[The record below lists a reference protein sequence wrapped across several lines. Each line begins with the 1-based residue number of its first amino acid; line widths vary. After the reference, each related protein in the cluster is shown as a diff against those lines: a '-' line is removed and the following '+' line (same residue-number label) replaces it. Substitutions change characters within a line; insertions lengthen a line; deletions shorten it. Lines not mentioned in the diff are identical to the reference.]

1 MGAMTTQPLERPRT
15 ERKHEPF
22 YKVLLHNDDHN
33 AMDHVIMAL
42 VKSVPQLSIDRA
54 VEIMFEA
61 HHKGTALVTTAPKEH
76 AEFYQ
81 ERLQSFG
88 LTATIEPAD

>member
-1 MGAMTTQPLERPRT
+1 MPTQPLERPRT
-15 ERKHEPF
+15 ERKHVPF

-33 AMDHVIMAL
+33 AMDHVVMAL
-42 VKSVPQLSIDRA
+42 VKSVPQLSADRA

-61 HHKGTALVTTAPKEH
+61 HQQGVALVTTAPQEH

-81 ERLQSFG
+81 ERLLSFG
-88 LTATIEPAD
+88 LTATLEPAD

>member
-1 MGAMTTQPLERPRT
+1 MPTQPLDRPRV

-33 AMDHVIMAL
+33 AMDHVLMAL
-42 VKSVPQLSIDRA
+42 VKSVPQLSADRA
-54 VEIMFEA
+54 VEIMLEA
-61 HHKGTALVTTAPKEH
+61 HHTGVALVTTAPFEH

-81 ERLQSFG
+81 DRLSSYG
-88 LTATIEPAD
+88 LTATLEPAD

>member
-1 MGAMTTQPLERPRT
+1 MPTQPLERPRT

-33 AMDHVIMAL
+33 SMDHVVAAL
-42 VKSVPQLSIDRA
+42 LKSVPQLSTDRA
-54 VEIMFEA
+54 VAIMFEA
-61 HHKGTALVTTAPKEH
+61 HDQGVALVTAAPREH

-81 ERLQSFG
+81 ERLLSFG
-88 LTATIEPAD
+88 LTATLEPAD